1 MATLKK
7 VKVKRT
13 DYSKIKNGADM
24 WTYIDNAINT
34 GTVAALFKDPN
45 ILAAFYALGIAA
57 RGALKA
63 AMDAWVLAPTIG
75 NMGVIRAKMALV
87 VIWLNGYADQVE
99 TISNSDTNRTTVE
112 EAAANILLAKLNYQQ
127 LTSGSKG
134 KPAVVSFTIKK
145 SGSDL
150 LCEVTNG
157 VDYKPT
163 SSTFFAIELP
173 VQPPSPAPAI
183 PDPDVSLDG
192 DQINVIFYA
201 PGHIA
206 TQSSNGKSFITLLK
220 SLKTGSRYAI
230 YGFSQNGKKFIS
242 DLSAPIIVQM

>member
-13 DYSKIKNGADM
+13 DYSKITNGIDM

-34 GTVAALFKDPN
+34 GSAAILFKDPN

-57 RGALKA
+57 RLALKT
-63 AMDAWVLAPTIG
+63 AMDVHEAAPTKG
-75 NMGVIRAKMALV
+75 NLKIVKAKMALV

-99 TISNSDTNRTTVE
+99 TISNSDTNRTTRE

-127 LTSGSKG
+127 LTNGSKG
-134 KPAVVSFTIKK
+134 KPGVVSFTVKK
-145 SGSDL
+145 IGSDL

-157 VDYKPT
+157 VDYKPS
-163 SSTFFAIELP
+163 SSTFFAVELP
-173 VQPPSPAPAI
+173 VQPLVPPLI
-183 PDPDVSLDG
+183 PDPDVTLDG

-201 PGHIA
+201 PGHFA
-206 TQSSNGKSFITLLK
+206 SQSSNGKSFVTLLK
-220 SLKTGSRYAI
+220 SLKTGKRYAI
-230 YGFSQNGKKFIS
+230 YGFSQNGKKLIS
-242 DLSAPIIVQM
+242 DLSAPIIIQM